1 MDRRTFLKATVAS
14 TALPAI
20 TQEVLAHNRDGL
32 AIDDERYWS
41 LVRDEFPIT
50 RELLYFNNGTMGPSP
65 RIVTERVTSRI
76 QHVDSTGDYGG
87 DYEAIRKAIARVVN
101 AESGDTIA
109 FTHNVSEAISIV
121 SSGLDLKAGDEVLL
135 TTQEHAVR
143 KIGEYLQ
150 DSGKIYL
157 MENDIPNSSNEAFDS

>member
-1 MDRRTFLKATVAS
+1 MNRRTFLKVTAAS
-14 TALPAI
+14 TALPA
-20 TQEVLAHNRDGL
+20 LASEAFAGGDYK
-32 AIDDERYWS
+32 DDQRYWS

-65 RIVTERVTSRI
+65 RVVTDRVTARI

-87 DYEAIRKAIARVVN
+87 DYEAVRKAIARTLN

-121 SSGLDLKAGDEVLL
+121 S
-135 TTQEHAVR
+135 
-143 KIGEYLQ
+143 
-150 DSGKIYL
+150 
-157 MENDIPNSSNEAFDS
+157 